1 MSRLPGEGSP
11 VVFFEHVEHERGDLS
26 DKSSGSIER
35 ALQATRLVTS
45 AGGWRRRA
53 AESTRVHIG
62 LDHDLLTALLNR
74 ALRRGGDFADVFF
87 EHRTAQSFRLQ
98 DGRIHEAGLSV
109 VRGAGIRVIA
119 GERAGYAHSDDLSPA
134 ALTHAADVAALIAHG
149 GASGETVAG
158 LTSRLAPPLYRPADE
173 AAPAARFVAL
183 LERADA
189 AARGYDPRIAAVN
202 AFVSDETQFV
212 QIATSDGEIVTD
224 LRPLVTL
231 GVQTVAQT
239 GGRRANGYYADG
251 GRTALAIFATKTP
264 EAIATEAARIATTNL
279 DARETPAGEMPVVVG
294 AGGGGVLLHEAVGHG
309 LESDFNRQGTSLYSG
324 RVGERVASELVT
336 IYDDGNLTDERGSVA
351 VDDEGTPGAHKVLV
365 ENGILRGYM
374 QDRLNAKLMGVA
386 STGSGRRQ
394 SFRVMPQPRMCNTY
408 MPSGTSTFEEII
420 ASVERGIYAT
430 SFAGGQVEISK
441 GDFVFMVAEGY
452 LIEHGKI
459 TAPVRGA
466 TLIGNGPDA
475 MTKVVAV
482 GSDGRLANRSY
493 TCGKGGQMVPVGVG
507 MPTVKLASCTV
518 GGSAVGAGAGA

>member
-1 MSRLPGEGSP
+1 MCTHEAT
-11 VVFFEHVEHERGDLS
+11 VVH
-26 DKSSGSIER
+26 
-35 ALQATRLVTS
+35 T
-45 AGGWRRRA
+45 
-53 AESTRVHIG
+53 G
-62 LDHDLLTALLNR
+62 LDHDLLARLLAR
-74 ALRRGGDFADVFF
+74 ALRRGGDYADVFV
-87 EHRTAQSFRLQ
+87 EHRTAQTFRLQ

-109 VRGAGIRVIA
+109 VRGAGVRVIA
-119 GERAGYAHSDDLSPA
+119 GERAGYAHSDDLSPG
-134 ALTHAADVAALIAHG
+134 ALLHAADVASLIAHD
-149 GASGETVAG
+149 GARGEPVVN
-158 LTSRLAPPLYRPADE
+158 LSVRLAPQLYRPAAE
-173 AAPAARFVAL
+173 ASPALRFVEL
-183 LERADA
+183 LGRADT
-189 AARGYDPRIAAVN
+189 AARGFDTRIAAVN
-202 AFVSDETQFV
+202 AFISDETQFV
-212 QIATSDGEIVTD
+212 QIATSDGAIVTD

-231 GVQTVAQT
+231 GVQTVAQH
-239 GGRRANGYYADG
+239 GAKRANGYFADG
-251 GRTALAIFATKTP
+251 GRTPLSIYTSKTP
-264 EAIATEAARIATTNL
+264 ESIAAESARIATTNL

-336 IYDDGNLTDERGSVA
+336 IFDDGNLADERGSVA

-374 QDRLNAKLMGVA
+374 QDRLNAKLMGTA

-408 MPSGTSTFEEII
+408 MPSGSSTFEEII

-430 SFAGGQVEISK
+430 SFSGGQVEISK

-452 LIEHGKI
+452 LIEGGKI

-482 GSDGRLANRSY
+482 GNDGRLANRSY

-518 GGSAVGAGAGA
+518 GGSSVGAGS